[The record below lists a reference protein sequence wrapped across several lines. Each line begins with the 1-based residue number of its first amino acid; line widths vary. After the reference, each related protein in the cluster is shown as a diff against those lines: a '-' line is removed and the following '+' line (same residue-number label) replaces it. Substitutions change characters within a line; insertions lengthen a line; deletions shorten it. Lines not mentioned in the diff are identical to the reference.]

1 MRGISWL
8 AANQLASQE
17 GLCTMEEVRKE
28 VFLDPTKT
36 INLLFFNSLLKGLT
50 FSQFENFL
58 T

>member
-1 MRGISWL
+1 
-8 AANQLASQE
+8 
-17 GLCTMEEVRKE
+17 MEEVRKE